1 MEHGNYANGEPA
13 NMANGTFGF
22 RTDREGGVKVE
33 GLSSV
38 QRQLRKLADDVD
50 YQAAEFLSVNKAI
63 AAAVAGD
70 SKKFV
75 PVLSGNLAAS
85 IREAATKKSA
95 KVKAGGGRGSSG
107 VPYAGPI
114 HFGWPAR
121 RIKPQPFFYDAI
133 DKRRDE
139 IQKRYEQLVDTLIK
153 KYDLDDKRT
162 K

>member
-1 MEHGNYANGEPA
+1 MEHGNYANGEPED
-13 NMANGTFGF
+13 MANGTFGF

-95 KVKAGGGRGSSG
+95 KVKAGGGKGSSG

-121 RIKPQPFFYDAI
+121 RIKPQPFIYEATDG
-133 DKRRDE
+133 RRRE
-139 IQKRYEQLVDTLIK
+139 IAMKYAERITQIRN
-153 KYDLDDKRT
+153 KYDL
-162 K
+162 